1 MFRET
6 LGLDQ
11 SDEEEFRRSRSK
23 GEFDTIL
30 KQFVKD
36 LIDKKNVNSRMN
48 KGDIIQYART
58 LGSLPG
64 ITSARVDP
72 EPLTPESNGPK
83 PPSNRRTP
91 PKKPTKT
98 KNIRHD
104 AQIQRLL
111 KILGNQK
118 LESLYYSICLLDLEP
133 HTPLIGIG
141 VWSFFETLTACAGRN
156 PDVDFDS
163 FLNKAKRASY
173 GIQDKSLPGC
183 LDHIRDYGN
192 TTKHHP
198 VAAIFNGEQM
208 NNDMVAPRDLL
219 VKCIEEAISKNL
231 ADPSAAE

>member
-1 MFRET
+1 M
-6 LGLDQ
+6 
-11 SDEEEFRRSRSK
+11 
-23 GEFDTIL
+23 
-30 KQFVKD
+30 KD
-36 LIDKKNVNSRMN
+36 LIDKKNVNSLMN

-64 ITSARVDP
+64 ITPARIDP
-72 EPLTPESNGPK
+72 ESLTPESNGPK

-104 AQIQRLL
+104 AQIQKLL
-111 KILGNQK
+111 KILRNQK
-118 LESLYYSICLLDLEP
+118 LESLYYSICLLDPEP

-156 PDVDFDS
+156 PGVDFDS
-163 FLNKAKRASY
+163 VLNKAKRASY
-173 GIQDKSLPGC
+173 GIQDKSLQGC

-208 NNDMVAPRDLL
+208 NNDMVALRDLL